1 MINSGLARCF
11 NTLLA
16 PCLRRAILPTDS
28 DEDRRY
34 KTFLL
39 AFGLFVGLSG
49 CYHLS
54 AAFVKN
60 SIPLASHVLETI
72 PIWTQIVF
80 AIFTFAYFLTVRTVN
95 KRLVEVTFYVCLV
108 IIIGL
113 ADLSA
118 IIAMLP
124 RQWPSFV
131 CVIDIILV
139 LDMSKTLEYAMVGT
153 VITWLVVTHVNDVR
167 GWGVNLRV
175 LLRGTD
181 VDNALAGVPDA
192 CDCAEPPC
200 GYNFNYSV
208 ASLLGALAV
217 FLMDFIITRGF
228 ASQVRVEKQKI
239 AASIDTAQK
248 VTECLVKFD
257 LDAAR
262 QILQSDAGMPDE
274 LYQSFAQ
281 LLANLDEYRPYLPDA
296 LMSGLQP
303 EASCTPASSGIAPG
317 TVSGEACIV
326 FTDIVG
332 STSLWAN
339 EPKEMARSLKM
350 HNSVIRDAI
359 RTHQGYEVKT
369 IGDAF
374 MVAFET
380 IEDGVKFGLAVQQN
394 LHGCAWPSCLF
405 QYPQAARDEYG
416 VWGGLTVRIG
426 VHAGELAVEMNP
438 VTGRADY
445 FGTTVNVA
453 ARTEAASA
461 HGAVTLCEEEYN
473 CLPLPLRGSCVAG
486 QVSSVHLRGIPGY
499 AQLVSLF
506 PTALGQRTDGR
517 LCAES
522 AALASSLSLRQAT
535 VGSGPPLV
543 PTHSVGLAL
552 SVRSVRTATIASV
565 EIACEDEWS
574 PDTDHLW
581 KEHMRHLL
589 AAAERCQGRVVGVI
603 GRATCV
609 SWNVSRECVRHV
621 ENCMTLAGLLL
632 RDVIE
637 GRHYALGCSSGSV
650 AVGSIGRDGQSF
662 VNVSGECVG
671 VSRRLGEVARLQEYG
686 CLYVN
691 LLKKLHLPMEVAPRM
706 KECSGWP
713 SSEGTRYS
721 NLDVLVFA
729 PEDTESVTRVHLL
742 SN

>member
-1 MINSGLARCF
+1 MLNDMFSRAF

-39 AFGLFVGLSG
+39 VFALFAGGTG
-49 CYHLS
+49 CYHLL
-54 AAFVKN
+54 AALFKN
-60 SIPLASHVLETI
+60 SVPYSSHVVETI
-72 PIWTQIVF
+72 PIYVDIIF
-80 AIFTFAYFLTVRTVN
+80 AIFIFAYFLTVQTVN

-108 IIIGL
+108 LIIGL
-113 ADLSA
+113 ADLA
-118 IIAMLP
+118 TIIAMLP

-131 CVIDIILV
+131 IVIDIILV

-153 VITWLVVTHVNDVR
+153 VVMWLVVTHVNDVR

-200 GYNFNYSV
+200 GYSFNYAV
-208 ASLLGALAV
+208 ASLLGGLAV
-217 FLMDFIITRGF
+217 FLVDFIITRGF

-296 LMSGLQP
+296 LMSEMLHSFEMP
-303 EASCTPASSGIAPG
+303 PSCASHLTLPGNITPG
-317 TVSGEACIV
+317 TISGEACIV

-339 EPKEMARSLKM
+339 EPKGMARSLRL
-350 HNSVIRDAI
+350 HNFVIRDAI

-380 IEDGVKFGLAVQQN
+380 IEDGVKFGLAVQQD
-394 LHGCAWPSCLF
+394 LHKCVWPSCLF
-405 QYPQAARDEYG
+405 QYPQAARDEHG

-453 ARTEAASA
+453 SRIEAASA
-461 HGAVTLCEEEYN
+461 HGAVTLSEEVFSKAGAEVHAEAYVHRIG
-473 CLPLPLRGSCVAG
+473 PLT
-486 QVSSVHLRGIPGY
+486 LRGIPRRDNF
-499 AQLVSLF
+499 VTLF
-506 PTALGQRTDGR
+506 PQELKRRGDGR
-517 LCAES
+517 MKIRNVS
-522 AALASSLSLRQAT
+522 DASGCDRSLS
-535 VGSGPPLV
+535 V
-543 PTHSVGLAL
+543 HSIAAQVAVAVN
-552 SVRSVRTATIASV
+552 VRSVRAATIASV

-603 GRATCV
+603 GRSTCV

-621 ENCMTLAGLLL
+621 ENCTTLAGLLL

-671 VSRRLGEVARLQEYG
+671 VSRRLGEVARLQEKG
-686 CLYVN
+686 CLY
-691 LLKKLHLPMEVAPRM
+691 
-706 KECSGWP
+706 
-713 SSEGTRYS
+713 S
-721 NLDVLVFA
+721 NLMEPASLPLSLQQLFVSDSRWNVVECPGYSQYVVFRYN
-729 PEDTESVTRVHLL
+729 PDDEHL
-742 SN
+742 

>member
-1 MINSGLARCF
+1 MTKLWLARCCD
-11 NTLLA
+11 TLLA

-39 AFGLFVGLSG
+39 AFALFAGVSG
-49 CYHLS
+49 CYHLL
-54 AAFVKN
+54 AAMTKN
-60 SIPLASHVLETI
+60 SIPVASHVLETI
-72 PIWTQIVF
+72 PIWTQIIF
-80 AIFTFAYFLTVRTVN
+80 ALFIFAYFLTVRTVN

-108 IIIGL
+108 LIIGL
-113 ADLSA
+113 ADLA
-118 IIAMLP
+118 TIIAMLP
-124 RQWPSFV
+124 RQWPAFV

-153 VITWLVVTHVNDVR
+153 VVMWLVVTHVNDVR
-167 GWGVNLRV
+167 GWGVNLRTS
-175 LLRGTD
+175 LRGTD
-181 VDNALAGVPDA
+181 IDNALAGVPDA

-200 GYNFNYSV
+200 GYSFNYSV
-208 ASLLGALAV
+208 ASLLGGLTV
-217 FLMDFIITRGF
+217 FLVDFFITRGF

-296 LMSGLQP
+296 LMSDILQP
-303 EASCTPASSGIAPG
+303 EASLSHMSSGGIAPG
-317 TVSGEACIV
+317 MGSGEACIV

-339 EPKEMARSLKM
+339 EPKGMARSLKM

-380 IEDGVKFGLAVQQN
+380 IEDGVKFGLAVQQD
-394 LHGCAWPSCLF
+394 LHNCAWPSSLLR
-405 QYPQAARDEYG
+405 YPQAARDEHG

-461 HGAVTLCEEEYN
+461 HGAVTLSEAVFDKLTTGVSDHCFAS
-473 CLPLPLRGSCVAG
+473 CLGDVTLK
-486 QVSSVHLRGIPGY
+486 GIPGTVRLLALY
-499 AQLVSLF
+499 PRELERRSEGRVSPDAVSLTEASAPSALLTRSLVSC
-506 PTALGQRTDGR
+506 G
-517 LCAES
+517 
-522 AALASSLSLRQAT
+522 
-535 VGSGPPLV
+535 VV
-543 PTHSVGLAL
+543 VN
-552 SVRSVRTATIASV
+552 VRNVRTATIASV
-565 EIACEDEWS
+565 EIACDEDWS
-574 PDTDHLW
+574 PGTDAMW

-632 RDVIE
+632 RAALE

-671 VSRRLGEVARLQEYG
+671 VSRRLGEVARLAVKR

-691 LLKKLHLPMEVAPRM
+691 LLNKSYVPLSIKPWLHEYADW
-706 KECSGWP
+706 KSID
-713 SSEGTRYS
+713 GTR
-721 NLDVLVFA
+721 FA
-729 PEDTESVTRVHLL
+729 DLNVYTFSPDDGSANQD
-742 SN
+742 SAS

>member
-1 MINSGLARCF
+1 MAQPWLARWF
-11 NTLLA
+11 NRLLA

-39 AFGLFVGLSG
+39 ALGLFVGLSG

-54 AAFVKN
+54 AALVKN
-60 SIPLASHVLETI
+60 SIPVASHVLETI

-131 CVIDIILV
+131 CVIDFILV

-200 GYNFNYSV
+200 GYSFNYSV

-217 FLMDFIITRGF
+217 FLVDFFITRGF

-296 LMSGLQP
+296 LMSVLHSDSLENNVAPRGD
-303 EASCTPASSGIAPG
+303 IAPG

-339 EPKEMARSLKM
+339 EPKGMARSLKI

-394 LHGCAWPSCLF
+394 LHNCAWPSSLLR
-405 QYPQAARDEYG
+405 YPQAARDEYG
-416 VWGGLTVRIG
+416 VWGGITVRIG

-461 HGAVTLCEEEYN
+461 HGAVTLSQDVFLSLAEDM
-473 CLPLPLRGSCVAG
+473 RQSVSTQSIGSVK
-486 QVSSVHLRGIPGY
+486 LRGIEKL
-499 AQLVSLF
+499 ATLV
-506 PTALGQRTDGR
+506 ALYPLELGRRQYGR
-517 LCAES
+517 LTHFETENHGGES
-522 AALASSLSLRQAT
+522 VVR
-535 VGSGPPLV
+535 SGQ
-543 PTHSVGLAL
+543 SFGLAV
-552 SVRSVRTATIASV
+552 SVRSVRTATVASV

-603 GRATCV
+603 GRSTCV

-632 RDVIE
+632 RAALE

-662 VNVSGECVG
+662 VNVSGECVNL
-671 VSRRLGEVARLQEYG
+671 SRRLGEVARLKDQG
-686 CLYVN
+686 CLYSN
-691 LLKKLHLPMEVAPRM
+691 LLDESYVLMTMRPWLHEYAD
-706 KECSGWP
+706 W
-713 SSEGTRYS
+713 SSLEGMHDSELSVY
-721 NLDVLVFA
+721 VYA
-729 PEDTESVTRVHLL
+729 PEEGSVNQARMHTMRGQPERL
-742 SN
+742 

>member
-1 MINSGLARCF
+1 M
-11 NTLLA
+11 
-16 PCLRRAILPTDS
+16 AILPTDS

-39 AFGLFVGLSG
+39 AFGLFVGVSG
-49 CYHLS
+49 CYHLL
-54 AAFVKN
+54 AALFKYSVPY
-60 SIPLASHVLETI
+60 SSHAVETI
-72 PIWTQIVF
+72 PIYVDIIF
-80 AIFTFAYFLTVRTVN
+80 AIFTFAYFLTVQTVN
-95 KRLVEVTFYVCLV
+95 KRLVELVFYVCVVL
-108 IIIGL
+108 IIIL
-113 ADLSA
+113 ADVSA
-118 IIAMLP
+118 LAAMLN
-124 RQWPSFV
+124 RQWPAFV
-131 CVIDIILV
+131 IVIDFILV

-153 VITWLVVTHVNDVR
+153 VIMWLVVSHINDVR

-181 VDNALAGVPDA
+181 IDNALAGVPDA

-200 GYNFNYSV
+200 GYNFNYAV
-208 ASLLGALAV
+208 ASLLSGLTV
-217 FLMDFIITRGF
+217 FLVDFVITRGF

-281 LLANLDEYRPYLPDA
+281 LLANLDEYRPYLPDV
-296 LMSGLQP
+296 LMSEIMSDG
-303 EASCTPASSGIAPG
+303 ASTLYSPCEVFPG
-317 TVSGEACIV
+317 SINREACIV

-339 EPKEMARSLKM
+339 EPKGMARSLKI

-394 LHGCAWPSCLF
+394 LHNCAWPSSLLR
-405 QYPQAARDEYG
+405 YPQAARDDYD

-461 HGAVTLCEEEYN
+461 HGAVTLSEAVFDKLGAEVHAEAYVH
-473 CLPLPLRGSCVAG
+473 RIG
-486 QVSSVHLRGIPGY
+486 QLKLKGIPGKDTFVALY
-499 AQLVSLF
+499 PEELKRRRYGRKRATCVSTICCDSVAPVL
-506 PTALGQRTDGR
+506 
-517 LCAES
+517 
-522 AALASSLSLRQAT
+522 AAVA
-535 VGSGPPLV
+535 VN
-543 PTHSVGLAL
+543 
-552 SVRSVRTATIASV
+552 VRSVCAATVASV

-686 CLYVN
+686 CLY
-691 LLKKLHLPMEVAPRM
+691 
-706 KECSGWP
+706 
-713 SSEGTRYS
+713 S
-721 NLDVLVFA
+721 NLMDDSFVPLAITSQLNEVLVCQELVLHNADRPVQQFV
-729 PEDTESVTRVHLL
+729 PNEIFV
-742 SN
+742 